1 MWKLYVHG
9 REGVAIKT
17 TVGLLGRLVSEDN
30 RALRTGLVEYRD
42 VDKTPQGRSR
52 VLHFEGGSCSG
63 YRDISDN
70 EANVFRKN
78 EGFRHELEVRAVTYE
93 RRYPEHADAAAAFS
107 LLDRGHPVIIP
118 RGENIPVDLSRLIQQ
133 IRVSSGFPP
142 WAIASLQK
150 TVDAAGIPVE
160 VKASTLLD
168 RPSDTLISPLRG

>member
-1 MWKLYVHG
+1 METLRAW

-107 LLDRGHPVIIP
+107 LLDRGHRVIIP

-133 IRVSSGFPP
+133 SGSRR
-142 WAIASLQK
+142 ASRHGLSLLFRRRL
-150 TVDAAGIPVE
+150 TPL
-160 VKASTLLD
+160 AS
-168 RPSDTLISPLRG
+168 P